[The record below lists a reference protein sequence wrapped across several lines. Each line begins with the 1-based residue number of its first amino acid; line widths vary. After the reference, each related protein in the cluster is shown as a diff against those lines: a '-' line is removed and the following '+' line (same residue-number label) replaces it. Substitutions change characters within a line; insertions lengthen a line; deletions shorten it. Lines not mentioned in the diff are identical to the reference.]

1 MNQGI
6 NLRPWRE
13 ERREKRQKQ
22 FTQLSL
28 MACLLGLLISGL
40 AYYSSQQALAAL
52 TQENQ
57 MIQQNTRIL
66 DLEIAEVGQ
75 LRQKKDT
82 LLHRIQ
88 VIEGLQAHRFQTLD
102 IFDQLAASNH
112 DGVQLTAA
120 RRQGRELQ
128 LQGWVY
134 PTPALSAW
142 MRQLESQEAFRAPL
156 LRSINAEENTLSH
169 RFNLMVPLAF

>member
-1 MNQGI
+1 MDQGI

-13 ERREKRQKQ
+13 ERREQRQKQ
-22 FTQLSL
+22 FTLV
-28 MACLLGLLISGL
+28 CLLALILGLLISGL
-40 AYYSSQQALAAL
+40 AYYSGQQTLDAL
-52 TQENQ
+52 TQENN
-57 MIQQNTRIL
+57 MIQQSTRIL

-112 DGVQLTAA
+112 DGVQLTAV
-120 RRQGRELQ
+120 RRQGQELQ
-128 LQGWVY
+128 LQGRAD

-142 MRQLESQEAFRAPL
+142 MRQLEAQAAFHDPV
-156 LRSINAEENTLSH
+156 LRSINAEESTLSH
-169 RFNLMVPLAF
+169 RFNLMIPLSF